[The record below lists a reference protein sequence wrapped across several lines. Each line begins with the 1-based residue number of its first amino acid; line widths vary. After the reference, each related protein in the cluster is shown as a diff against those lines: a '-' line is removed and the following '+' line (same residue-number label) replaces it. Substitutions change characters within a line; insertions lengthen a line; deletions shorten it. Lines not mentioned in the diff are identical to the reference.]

1 MADHLTRDHLKL
13 RADTNPVLLMV
24 THKIFDAVTY
34 DGLLLAF
41 EMAGLLIKIASVVV
55 TGYIC
60 RSWRLADGALNF
72 LGVTTWLVVLLSSSA
87 VIGAQTTPAS

>member
-1 MADHLTRDHLKL
+1 
-13 RADTNPVLLMV
+13 MV
-24 THKIFDAVTY
+24 THKIFDAVIY
-34 DGLLLAF
+34 NGLLLAF
-41 EMAGLLIKIASVVV
+41 EMAGLLIKIASEVV

-72 LGVTTWLVVLLSSSA
+72 LGVTTWLVVLLSSSP